1 MYIFLRRQ
9 CYDSFPDHQFYTQ
22 KTQNL
27 ENQIFSSL
35 LKLHKV
41 TLYLKS
47 TQYKKLAP
55 NALWFTS
62 CKSHEKIKQRT
73 SDSSFQFFINKSITL
88 MFFVL
93 FFHVVCK
100 ISNFNMWTTKHL
112 AQASCTELTLNFFL
126 NFIWYFFVK
135 HETPQPEIFTH
146 SSMQHPLSNPRT
158 IPQVHVCTKLLHSCY
173 TVLCQSV
180 FGVHSPSSAYQCEL

>member
-1 MYIFLRRQ
+1 M
-9 CYDSFPDHQFYTQ
+9 SFFAPGP
-22 KTQNL
+22 L

-100 ISNFNMWTTKHL
+100 ISNQFTTSRLHI
-112 AQASCTELTLNFFL
+112 QIHTC
-126 NFIWYFFVK
+126 
-135 HETPQPEIFTH
+135 ETVFKSI
-146 SSMQHPLSNPRT
+146 
-158 IPQVHVCTKLLHSCY
+158 CTKSCFSEFPWW
-173 TVLCQSV
+173 LIV
-180 FGVHSPSSAYQCEL
+180 FGGCLSVGVIYLWGLFVMAFPVVEFSREGYKIRKVFG